1 MLKKRERCKKEV
13 NVKVEKHSHF
23 PSTLLQVLKDRERRK
38 KEANAE
44 VERQAK
50 LKELDAVVARLVQ
63 QEGGDGGGGGEG
75 GEAMQRD
82 LSLGISGEEAF
93 LRRGKMGAGG
103 AGGGGGRAGAGAG
116 AGDGGEEGGGMSK
129 AQRMLEKMG
138 WKEGGRRGVWVHGVN
153 HLKGL

>member
-1 MLKKRERCKKEV
+1 M
-13 NVKVEKHSHF
+13 
-23 PSTLLQVLKDRERRK
+23 LKDRERRK

-75 GEAMQRD
+75 SEAMQRD

-103 AGGGGGRAGAGAG
+103 TGGGGGRAGAGAG
-116 AGDGGEEGGGMSK
+116 VGAGDGGEDGQGGMSK

-138 WKEGGRRGVWVHGVN
+138 WKEGEETGSDG
-153 HLKGL
+153 